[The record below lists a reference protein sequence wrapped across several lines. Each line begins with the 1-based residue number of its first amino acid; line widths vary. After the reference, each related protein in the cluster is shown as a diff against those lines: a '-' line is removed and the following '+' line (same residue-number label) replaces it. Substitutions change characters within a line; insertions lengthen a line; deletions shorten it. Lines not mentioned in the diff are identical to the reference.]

1 MARVTGVEPVTLTR
15 VDIERGKEMKKED
28 YSAYG
33 ETEDASAYLAEDPTY
48 IDSCKGTIP
57 RWAMAIIITF
67 VIIFG
72 VGAAIFFMNT
82 DWSHNVDRYNKDAES
97 TLRQEEIAEKEAI
110 EKLNVM
116 NSQDQPWFSG
126 DDKGTLYFH
135 NEKFKGEKLVIP
147 AAFDGVY
154 IDTLSDGFDA
164 KNTTVKELEISEGIV
179 TIDSGA
185 FSGFTKLEKVS
196 IPKTVLYVSEN
207 AFHGTPWYNNLAEK
221 FCVVG
226 GGVLI
231 KYNGTEN
238 DVVIPVKV
246 KRIDCATFKDF
257 DDAKKIL
264 IPETVTYIGNE
275 VFYNC
280 SADIVGGEK
289 ISYIGNTAFM
299 KSSFVENS
307 KDDFVVIGMGCM
319 VSYTIENGGV
329 YIPDGVRQVAGID
342 FSAVKEDLTLYI
354 GKDVERIADVAEIG
368 YVSAIKVDEDNE
380 NLSSYNG
387 ILYNK
392 AQTMLYRY
400 PVYKTTDKFYA
411 EQELEAVGDKAFYG
425 CNVTQVELYN
435 EVKVIGNMAFWECE
449 DLEKIDLPDS
459 LVAIGNLA
467 FSGCK
472 SLESVQLSN
481 EVTVIPYSAFSGC
494 QNLKTFVSSENL
506 TTISAGAFYDCEK
519 LGKFTLPDTLE
530 KIAYNAFQNCEA
542 TLYVKNNPYF
552 EIVDNKVK
560 ARTNEQ

>member
-1 MARVTGVEPVTLTR
+1 
-15 VDIERGKEMKKED
+15 MKKVD

-33 ETEDASAYLAEDPTY
+33 ETEDASVYLAEDPTY
-48 IDSCKGTIP
+48 VDSCKGVIP
-57 RWAMAIIITF
+57 GWAMAIIVAF
-67 VIIFG
+67 IIVLG
-72 VGAAIFFMNT
+72 VGAAIFFMNS

-97 TLRQEEIAEKEAI
+97 TLRQEEIAEQEAI

-116 NSQDQPWFSG
+116 NSKEQPWFSG

-135 NEKFKGEKLVIP
+135 SEKFKGEKLVIP

-154 IDTLSDGFDA
+154 IDTLSDGFDT
-164 KNTTVKELEISEGIV
+164 KNTTIKELQISEGIV
-179 TIDSGA
+179 TIESGA

-196 IPKTVLYVSEN
+196 IPKTVLFVSEN
-207 AFHGTPWYNNLAEK
+207 AFHGTPWFDNLAQE
-221 FCVVG
+221 FCIVG

-231 KYNGTEN
+231 KYNGADNE
-238 DVVIPVKV
+238 VVIPVKV

-289 ISYIGNTAFM
+289 ISYVGNTAFM
-299 KSSFVENS
+299 KSSFVENN
-307 KDDFVVIGMGCM
+307 KDDFVVIGNGCM
-319 VSYTIENGGV
+319 VSYAIENGGV

-380 NLSSYNG
+380 TLSSYNG

-392 AQTMLYRY
+392 ARTMLYRY
-400 PVYKTTDKFYA
+400 PVYKTTDNFYA
-411 EQELEAVGDKAFYG
+411 EQMLEVVGDKAFYG
-425 CNVTQVELYN
+425 CNVAQVELYN
-435 EVKVIGNMAFWECE
+435 EVKAIGNMAFWECE
-449 DLEKIDLPDS
+449 RLEKIDLPDS
-459 LVAIGNLA
+459 LLSIGNSA
-467 FSGCK
+467 FYGCK

-481 EVTVIPYSAFSGC
+481 EITVLPYSAFSGC
-494 QNLKTFVSSENL
+494 ESLRNIVCSDKI
-506 TTISAGAFYDCEK
+506 TTICAKAFYGCES
-519 LGKFTLPDTLE
+519 LQKFTLPSTLK
-530 KIAYNAFQNCEA
+530 KIIYNSFQNSGA
-542 TLYVKNNPYF
+542 TLYSKDNPYF

-560 ARTNEQ
+560 VKITE

>member
-1 MARVTGVEPVTLTR
+1 
-15 VDIERGKEMKKED
+15 MKKVD

-33 ETEDASAYLAEDPTY
+33 ETEDASVYLAEDPTY
-48 IDSCKGTIP
+48 VDSCKGVIP
-57 RWAMAIIITF
+57 RWAMAIIVAF
-67 VIIFG
+67 IIVLG
-72 VGAAIFFMNT
+72 VGAAIFFMNS

-97 TLRQEEIAEKEAI
+97 TLRQEEIAEQEAI

-116 NSQDQPWFSG
+116 NSKEQPWFSG

-135 NEKFKGEKLVIP
+135 SEKFKGEKLVVP

-154 IDTLSDGFDA
+154 IDTLSDGFDT
-164 KNTTVKELEISEGIV
+164 KNTTIKELQISEGIV
-179 TIDSGA
+179 TIESGA

-196 IPKTVLYVSEN
+196 IPKTVLFVSEN
-207 AFHGTPWYNNLAEK
+207 AFHGTPWFDNLAQE

-231 KYNGTEN
+231 KYNGADNE
-238 DVVIPVKV
+238 VVIPVKV

-289 ISYIGNTAFM
+289 ISYVGNTAFM
-299 KSSFVENS
+299 KSSFVENN
-307 KDDFVVIGMGCM
+307 KDDFVVIGNGCM
-319 VSYTIENGGV
+319 VSYAIENGGV

-380 NLSSYNG
+380 TLSSYNG

-392 AQTMLYRY
+392 AKTMLYRY
-400 PVYKTTDKFYA
+400 PVYKTTDNFYA
-411 EQELEAVGDKAFYG
+411 EQMLEVVGDKAFYG
-425 CNVTQVELYN
+425 CNVAQVELYN
-435 EVKVIGNMAFWECE
+435 EVKAIGNMAFWECE
-449 DLEKIDLPDS
+449 RLEKIDLPDS
-459 LVAIGNLA
+459 LLSIGNSA
-467 FSGCK
+467 FYGCK

-481 EVTVIPYSAFSGC
+481 EITVLPYSAFSGC
-494 QNLKTFVSSENL
+494 ESLRNIVCSDKI
-506 TTISAGAFYDCEK
+506 TTICAKAFYGCES
-519 LGKFTLPDTLE
+519 LQKFTLPSTLK
-530 KIAYNAFQNCEA
+530 KIIYNSFQNSGA
-542 TLYVKNNPYF
+542 TLYSKDNPYF

-560 ARTNEQ
+560 VKITE